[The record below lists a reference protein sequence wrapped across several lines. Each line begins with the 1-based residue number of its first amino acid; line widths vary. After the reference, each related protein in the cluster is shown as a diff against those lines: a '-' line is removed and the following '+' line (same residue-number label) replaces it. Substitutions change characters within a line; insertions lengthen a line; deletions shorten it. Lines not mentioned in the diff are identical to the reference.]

1 MKKTLAVAAA
11 AALLASAC
19 ATPVHD
25 APTSNGFASASPR
38 SLESAAHWNALAH
51 DVAQQLSIRLP
62 QGSALF
68 VNQHVDASAFDR
80 AFSSQLITSLVDA
93 GHPVQRTP
101 AGALRVGVETQ
112 VKPYAYATGSLEVIV
127 STSVT
132 DNSRFVA
139 RETGVFRADVTD
151 ESLYLAAPHVRTK
164 AFHVVGGE

>member
-1 MKKTLAVAAA
+1 MKKTFAVAAA

-25 APTSNGFASASPR
+25 APTSNGLASASSL
-38 SLESAAHWNALAH
+38 SLESAAHWNALAR

-68 VNQHVDASAFDR
+68 VNQHADASAFER
-80 AFSSQLITSLVDA
+80 AFSTQLITSLVDA
-93 GHPVQRTP
+93 GHPVLRTP

-112 VKPYAYATGSLEVIV
+112 VKPYADATGILEVIV

-139 RETGVFRADVTD
+139 RETDVFSADVTE
-151 ESLYLAAPHVRTK
+151 ESLYLAVPQARTK
-164 AFHVVGGE
+164 TFHVVGGE